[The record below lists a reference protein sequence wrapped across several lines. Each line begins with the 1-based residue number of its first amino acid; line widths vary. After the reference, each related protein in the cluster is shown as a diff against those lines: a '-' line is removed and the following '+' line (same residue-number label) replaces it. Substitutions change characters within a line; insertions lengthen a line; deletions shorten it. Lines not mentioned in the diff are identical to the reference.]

1 MSRHHATCGR
11 RGGWAFSETPK
22 LPHSYMLG
30 QQGIRTGQIMSYRI
44 ESLIVVWQG
53 WLLEQP
59 QCYGPVHRSCQC
71 GSVVRAQLNML
82 CHDAN
87 VADKPVLLSIEI
99 LVMQRRGKKRAGK
112 VRGVAFGSEIRLITA
127 FLVSWPHLW
136 LCSPP
141 SNLRHLGRVPS
152 SWYRQTR
159 HKRVSSCQEYRK
171 MP

>member
-44 ESLIVVWQG
+44 ESPIVVWQG

-112 VRGVAFGSEIRLITA
+112 YLGHICGCALHLRIFDTWAVYQVVGIVKQDTSVFPVVRNIARCHEDR
-127 FLVSWPHLW
+127 
-136 LCSPP
+136 
-141 SNLRHLGRVPS
+141 
-152 SWYRQTR
+152 
-159 HKRVSSCQEYRK
+159 
-171 MP
+171 